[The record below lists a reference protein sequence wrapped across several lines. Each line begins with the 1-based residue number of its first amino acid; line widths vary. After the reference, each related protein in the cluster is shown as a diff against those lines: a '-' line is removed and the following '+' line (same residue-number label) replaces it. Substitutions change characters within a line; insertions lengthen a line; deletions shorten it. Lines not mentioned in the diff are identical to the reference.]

1 MKITFFSDSYRPY
14 TSGVVISL
22 ETFKKELTALGH
34 KTYLFVPSYP
44 NYQDKEENIFRFKA
58 IPAPTNPD
66 FTIALPLSW
75 YAKSVIRNFQPD
87 IIHVHSPFMLGQ
99 LGARYARQLNVP
111 LVFTFH
117 TLYEEYVHYVPLA
130 PKITKKTTR
139 YFCRNFC
146 NKCDLII
153 VPTAEIGKYLKGLG
167 VTTPVKKVPTG
178 INMEDFT
185 VQSTNGSWLRKNYD
199 IAAEERLLLFVG
211 RLGQEKN
218 LTFLLQAYKE
228 VQEEFPATR
237 LVLVGGGPEE
247 KNLKYLANQLGMAS
261 KVVFTGALPKEKV
274 IECYYAA
281 DLFVFTSVTETQ
293 GLVLPE
299 AKAAGLPIIALS
311 AYGAA
316 EMVVDGEDGFLITPK
331 LDREKETLAEFAA
344 KIKLVLGQDE
354 LRNILCKQAKI
365 NAAQYSS
372 RSCALSL
379 EEGYKLAQEIK
390 RKGSQGYKQS

>member
-1 MKITFFSDSYRPY
+1 MKIAFFSDSYRPY

-34 KTYLFVPSYP
+34 NIYLFVPSYP
-44 NYQDKEENIFRFKA
+44 NYQEKEDNIFRFKA
-58 IPAPTNPD
+58 VPAPTNPD

-75 YAKSVIRNFQPD
+75 RAKSVIRRFQPD

-274 IECYYAA
+274 IECYYDA
-281 DLFVFTSVTETQ
+281 DLFVFASVTETQ

-331 LDREKETLAEFAA
+331 LDREKETIAEFAA

-390 RKGSQGYKQS
+390 I

>member
-1 MKITFFSDSYRPY
+1 MKIAFFSDSYRPY

-22 ETFKKELTALGH
+22 DTFKKELTALGH
-34 KTYLFVPSYP
+34 NIYLFVPSYP
-44 NYQDKEENIFRFKA
+44 NYRDNEENIFRFMA
-58 IPAPTNPD
+58 LPAPTNPD
-66 FTIALPLSW
+66 FNIALPLSRR
-75 YAKSVIRNFQPD
+75 AKSVIRSFQPD
-87 IIHVHSPFMLGQ
+87 IIHVHSPFMLGK
-99 LGARYARQLNVP
+99 LGASYARQLNVP

-130 PKITKKTTR
+130 PYIAKKTTR

-153 VPTAEIGKYLKGLG
+153 VPTAEIGNYLKWLG
-167 VTTPVKKVPTG
+167 VTVPVKKVPTG
-178 INMEDFT
+178 LNMEDFT
-185 VQSTNGSWLRKNYD
+185 QIKANVSWLRKSYD
-199 IAAEERLLLFVG
+199 LGAEEKVLLFVG

-218 LTFLLQAYKE
+218 LPFLLHAYKE
-228 VQEEFPATR
+228 VQEEFPVTR

-247 KNLKYLANQLGMAS
+247 KNLKYLAKQLGITS
-261 KVVFTGALPKEKV
+261 KLIFTGALPKEKV

-281 DLFVFTSVTETQ
+281 DLFVFASVTETQ

-311 AYGAA
+311 AYGVK
-316 EMVVDGEDGFLITPK
+316 EMVADGEDGFLITPK
-331 LDREKETLAEFAA
+331 LNKEKETIAEFAA

-354 LRNILCKQAKI
+354 LRKLLCKQAKI
-365 NAAQYSS
+365 NAAQYSIHN
-372 RSCALSL
+372 CALSL

-390 RKGSQGYKQS
+390 EAQRHKGT

>member
-75 YAKSVIRNFQPD
+75 RAKSVIRNFQPD

-178 INMEDFT
+178 INMEEFT

-247 KNLKYLANQLGMAS
+247 KNLKYIANQLGMAS

-331 LDREKETLAEFAA
+331 PLKEKETLAEFAA

-365 NAAQYSS
+365 NATQYSS

>member
-1 MKITFFSDSYRPY
+1 MKIAFFSDSYRPY

-34 KTYLFVPSYP
+34 NIYLFVPGYP

-75 YAKSVIRNFQPD
+75 RAKSVIRNFQPD
-87 IIHVHSPFMLGQ
+87 ITHVHSPFMLGQ

-178 INMEDFT
+178 LNMEDFT
-185 VQSTNGSWLRKNYD
+185 VQRTNGSWLRKNYD

-218 LTFLLQAYKE
+218 LTFLLQAYKD

-247 KNLKYLANQLGMAS
+247 KNLKYLAHQLGMAS
-261 KVVFTGALPKEKV
+261 KLVFTGALPKEKV

-281 DLFVFTSVTETQ
+281 DLFVFASVTETQ

-311 AYGAA
+311 AYGTK
-316 EMVVDGEDGFLITPK
+316 EMVADGEDGFLITPK
-331 LDREKETLAEFAA
+331 PDREKETITEFAA
-344 KIKLVLGQDE
+344 KIKMVLRQDE
-354 LRNILCKQAKI
+354 LRNTLCKQAKI
-365 NAAQYSS
+365 NAAQYSIHN
-372 RSCALSL
+372 CALSL
-379 EEGYKLAQEIK
+379 EEGYKLAQELK
-390 RKGSQGYKQS
+390 EERRHK

>member
-1 MKITFFSDSYRPY
+1 
-14 TSGVVISL
+14 
-22 ETFKKELTALGH
+22 
-34 KTYLFVPSYP
+34 
-44 NYQDKEENIFRFKA
+44 
-58 IPAPTNPD
+58 
-66 FTIALPLSW
+66 
-75 YAKSVIRNFQPD
+75 
-87 IIHVHSPFMLGQ
+87 MLGQ

-228 VQEEFPATR
+228 VQEEFPAIR

-247 KNLKYLANQLGMAS
+247 KNLKYIANQLGMAS